1 MPFKKDIIREL
12 RNSIAKGQYKPGE
25 RLTET
30 ALSLRFNVSR
40 TPVREALSQ
49 LEKEGFV
56 EITPSAGA
64 RVVRLSQ
71 KNVSDIYDILI
82 VLEGLASRLAA
93 SKLTDEQINKLEEY
107 YFLIVRAS
115 SQKNMDLVPILNA
128 RFHWLIQESTQNS
141 YLTDLEINFRRLV
154 DRFTSIFVLIP
165 EQWEATLREHR
176 QIIDAFKGKNSAL
189 AEFVT
194 KEHLEG
200 AKQRLLK
207 YLNEKEPKDHNDP

>member
-12 RNSIAKGQYKPGE
+12 RNAIANEEYEPGE
-25 RLTET
+25 HLTET
-30 ALSLRFNVSR
+30 ALSRRFNVSR
-40 TPVREALSQ
+40 TPIREALNQ

-56 EITPSAGA
+56 EITPSVGA
-64 RVVRLSQ
+64 RVVTLSQ

-82 VLEGLASRLAA
+82 VLEGLSSRLAA
-93 SKLTDEQINKLEEY
+93 KKLSDEQIEKLEEY
-107 YFLIVRAS
+107 HFLMMKAS
-115 SQKNMDLVPILNA
+115 GQKNVDLVSALNNK
-128 RFHWLIQESTQNS
+128 FHWLIQEATQNS
-141 YLTDLEINFRRLV
+141 YLIDLEVNYRRLV
-154 DRFTSIFVLIP
+154 NRFTPIFVRIP
-165 EQWEATLREHR
+165 EQWEATLKEHR

-207 YLNEKEPKDHNDP
+207 YLNE